1 MFYTSVN
8 RGITILEHI
17 DTIVNRGTSYPAL
30 TEVRHNGEMEYELK
44 IVKIEGEFDGD
55 LVPVGPTDSDLRF
68 ALEIP
73 SSFARKFV
81 NPKNGL
87 AIELHCTFDG
97 DKANLTKLVVEK
109 GLTGITT
116 RELGQLKLPYLIQ
129 RLCHEVIPNSQHW
142 TAASTSQE
150 ERHTFAFMAQLY
162 WFEHIS
168 WGNPRMRLM
177 ELFEWPKSTASYQL
191 RKLNQQWSL
200 PGIHAKK

>member
-1 MFYTSVN
+1 
-8 RGITILEHI
+8 LAQI
-17 DTIVNRGTSYPAL
+17 DTNVNQGASYPAL
-30 TEVRHNGEMEYELK
+30 TEVRHNGDMEYELK
-44 IVKIEGEFDGD
+44 IVKIDGELDGD
-55 LVPVGPTDSDLRF
+55 LVPVGPTDAELRF

-109 GLTGITT
+109 GSTGITT
-116 RELGQLKLPYLIQ
+116 RELGQLKLPFLIQ
-129 RLCHEVIPNSQHW
+129 LLCHEVIPNAKHW
-142 TAASTSQE
+142 TGVSNNQA
-150 ERHTFAFMAQLY
+150 ERQTYAFMAQLY

-200 PGIHAKK
+200 PGIHSKK